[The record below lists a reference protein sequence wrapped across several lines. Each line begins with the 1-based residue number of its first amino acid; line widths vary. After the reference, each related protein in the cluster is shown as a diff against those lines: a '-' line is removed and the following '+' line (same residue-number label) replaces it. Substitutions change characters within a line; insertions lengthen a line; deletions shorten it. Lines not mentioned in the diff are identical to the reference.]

1 MANIDN
7 ALDRWS
13 PQALSVLRL
22 VAAYLYFQHGTAKL
36 LHVPHIAMFDQLAL
50 LSVDGFAG
58 MLELVGGLL
67 LFLGLFTRVAAFI
80 LSGEMAIAYFSV
92 HAQQGNF
99 FMPALNGGEE
109 AILYCFIFLML
120 ATAGGGPWSMD
131 AILARRR
138 AP

>member
-58 MLELVGGLL
+58 TLELVGGLL

>member
-131 AILARRR
+131 AILVRRR

>member
-7 ALDRWS
+7 ALDRRS